1 MAGIS
6 NNVEFLQH

>member
-6 NNVEFLQH
+6 ADSVLQ

>member
-6 NNVEFLQH
+6 NSSLER

>member
-6 NNVEFLQH
+6 NI